1 MATDITKSV
10 VGASIGVI
18 LIATLGGEA
27 LTIIAATNTTTWD
40 TATVAVWAVLAI
52 IVVVT
57 FLLLIL
63 KYADIV

>member
-1 MATDITKSV
+1 MTNITNLI

-63 KYADIV
+63 RYADIV

>member
-1 MATDITKSV
+1 MASGITKMI

-40 TATVAVWAVLAI
+40 TATVAVWAVLSI

-57 FLLLIL
+57 FLILIL
-63 KYADIV
+63 NYADII